1 MDPKLLPSVALGRL
15 CQDRRGQGGNGRS
28 PTFHSLLVL
37 ISFNQCRLD
46 ALTMPSTVCR
56 GGYKD
61 ALPSSAVG
69 LSEVR
74 PSAVPASMC
83 RTFHFHVKVSVNQTT
98 VHIQLPKSPC
108 CCKEL
113 RRVDVTSL
121 ETQPGRIRADTIEL
135 ARWQHPLFYSFWRH
149 MSPRWSAAIVR

>member
-15 CQDRRGQGGNGRS
+15 CQDRRRQGGNGRS
-28 PTFHSLLVL
+28 PTFHSLLVS
-37 ISFNQCRLD
+37 ISFNQRRLD
-46 ALTMPSTVCR
+46 ELTMPSTVCR

-74 PSAVPASMC
+74 PSAVPASVCKDAIFTSKFQSTKLMYISNS
-83 RTFHFHVKVSVNQTT
+83 K
-98 VHIQLPKSPC
+98 KPC
-108 CCKEL
+108 CCKER

-135 ARWQHPLFYSFWRH
+135 ARWQHPLFCSFWRH